1 MGTMLEVR
9 CNDCGG
15 LSHQIDGATFAGYR
29 PRCDRCGVA
38 SLVPPGDAPPTVR
51 AITDGSALVTTG
63 AASRSWGTCPC
74 GGTLSPNAPVRC
86 PHCRSEDVAVT
97 TTGYAD

>member
-9 CNDCGG
+9 CHDCGG
-15 LSHQIDGATFAGYR
+15 LSDQIDGAIFAGYR

-38 SLVPPGDAPPTVR
+38 GLVSPGDAPPE
-51 AITDGSALVTTG
+51 G
-63 AASRSWGTCPC
+63 AASSSWGTCSC

-86 PHCRSEDVAVT
+86 PHCRSEDVTVT
-97 TTGYAD
+97 TTGWAD